1 MDSNF
6 PCFSVQKTLTE
17 NLRHLTFAYDLNKF
31 LNLFWNNFYQ
41 WEIIEIFDHNINK
54 SVSVQMHSTSGS
66 HHQNHRQKNSLCYCP
81 KNWLHLVFVW
91 SRLCCVAVVVI
102 ISFISWTA
110 AVSRIFGLLENISNV
125 FQHFR
130 PIPLLFDKW
139 VSADVSEV
147 PNAQWSKI
155 I

>member
-1 MDSNF
+1 MTVRWKNRPST
-6 PCFSVQKTLTE
+6 SSSIKG
-17 NLRHLTFAYDLNKF
+17 
-31 LNLFWNNFYQ
+31 LNLTCCLYSWWITFIKVK
-41 WEIIEIFDHNINK
+41 WEIIEIIGHNIDK

-91 SRLCCVAVVVI
+91 SRLCCTAVVVI

-110 AVSRIFGLLENISNV
+110 AVSRIFGLLENISNWTWNV